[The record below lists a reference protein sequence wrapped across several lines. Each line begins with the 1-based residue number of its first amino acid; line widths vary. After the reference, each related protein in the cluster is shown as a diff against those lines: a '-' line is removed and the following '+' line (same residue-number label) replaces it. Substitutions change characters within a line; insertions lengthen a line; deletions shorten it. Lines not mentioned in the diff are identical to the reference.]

1 MSSITLGTLGRL
13 IQHFKSL
20 SPPPTD
26 VKRAISTHQ
35 DESEDKVRSSMSS
48 TYYSTQSMSG
58 MGYLGDA
65 VPHIS
70 TS

>member
-1 MSSITLGTLGRL
+1 MNSITLGTLGRL

-20 SPPPTD
+20 SPLPTD

-35 DESEDKVRSSMSS
+35 DESEDKVRSSS

-65 VPHIS
+65 VLHIS